1 MGERLLCKQEV
12 VGSIPS
18 ASTSVLVSRLLGS
31 GRDPSE
37 GNATRKR
44 ELRAP
49 LTGGDWSGIMD
60 NVKTIVK

>member
-1 MGERLLCKQEV
+1 
-12 VGSIPS
+12 
-18 ASTSVLVSRLLGS
+18 VSRLLGS